1 MGGFTMLKKRF
12 KSISIL
18 LAASVIGLTLIGC
31 GKSNASKT
39 NNEKVVNVFTWANYI
54 PDNVIKD
61 YEKETG
67 IKVNYSN
74 FSTNEE
80 MLAKLQASKG
90 GQYDVIICADYMVQI
105 MSKQKNLL
113 LKPINKAAIPNY
125 KNIDKAY
132 LGQYYDKTN
141 KYSVPYSLGSEMIVY
156 NPDKVKKDIK
166 GISDLWDPS
175 LKGSQVLLND
185 PRSVIGMALTKLGYS
200 INETNPAKLAEAK
213 VELAKL
219 RANVKVFD
227 ADTPMTSLIN
237 GDTTIGV
244 MWGSQASAAIKGN
257 PKFKIVYPKEGM
269 QFEEDNLIMPVNA
282 PHQKNAESFINF
294 VLGGKASSDIT
305 TSIEYI
311 NVNTAAK
318 KYMSQKLLNNKAVY
332 IPKEEFNKAK
342 HLEDVGSASKL
353 YDSIWSEFKQR

>member
-1 MGGFTMLKKRF
+1 MLKKRF
-12 KSISIL
+12 KALSIL
-18 LAASVIGLTLIGC
+18 LAVSIMGFTLVGC
-31 GKSNASKT
+31 GKPNTS
-39 NNEKVVNVFTWANYI
+39 NEKVVNIYTWANYV
-54 PDNVIKD
+54 PANVVKD
-61 YEKETG
+61 FEKSTG

-80 MLAKLQASKG
+80 MLAKLRASKG
-90 GQYDVIICADYMVQI
+90 GEYDVIICADYMVQI
-105 MSKQKNLL
+105 MAKQKNVLL
-113 LKPINKAAIPNY
+113 QPINKSAIPNY

-132 LGQYYDKTN
+132 LGQYYDTSN
-141 KYSVPYSLGSEMIVY
+141 KYSVPYSIGSQMIVY
-156 NPDKVKKDIK
+156 NPDKVKIDIK
-166 GISDLWDPS
+166 GISDLWNPA
-175 LKGSQVLLND
+175 LKGSEVLLED

-200 INETNPAKLAEAK
+200 INEKDPTKLAKAK

-237 GDTTIGV
+237 GDTNIGV

-257 PKFKIVYPKEGM
+257 KKFKIVYPKEGM
-269 QFEEDNLIMPVNA
+269 QFEEDNLIVPVNA
-282 PHQKNAESFINF
+282 PHQKNAEKFINY

-318 KYMSQKLLNNKAVY
+318 KFMPQEVLNNKAIY
-332 IPKEEFNKAK
+332 IPKNEFSKAK
-342 HLEDVGSASKL
+342 HLLDAGSASKL
-353 YDSIWSEFKQR
+353 YDSIWSEFKQK

>member
-1 MGGFTMLKKRF
+1 MLNKRF
-12 KSISIL
+12 KTVSIL
-18 LAASVIGLTLIGC
+18 LAASVMGLTLIGC

-39 NNEKVVNVFTWANYI
+39 NTEKVVNVFTWANYV

-61 YEKETG
+61 YEKKTG

-105 MSKQKNLL
+105 MAKQKNLL
-113 LKPINKAAIPNY
+113 LKPINKSAIPNY
-125 KNIDKAY
+125 KNLDKAY

-175 LKGSQVLLND
+175 LKGSTVLLND

-200 INETNPAKLAEAK
+200 INETDPAKLAQAK
-213 VELAKL
+213 AELEKL

-257 PKFKIVYPKEGM
+257 SKFKIVYPKEGM
-269 QFEEDNLIMPVNA
+269 QFEEDNLIVPVNA
-282 PHQKNAESFINF
+282 PHATNAESFINF

-305 TSIEYI
+305 SSIEYI

-332 IPKEEFNKAK
+332 IPKKEFTKAK
-342 HLEDVGSASKL
+342 HLEDAGSASKL
-353 YDSIWSEFKQR
+353 YDSIWSEFKQQ